1 MSDRRSRS
9 RPTRPAYGRKRCAVA
24 VALLFAAACS
34 GAEVLTYTL
43 TPRPESGRLEVELVW
58 QTGPRDASA
67 LSVSE
72 QFGPLTDVPA
82 QIGDLRVQGAGG
94 GQRRG
99 AAWLL
104 RHRPNATVT
113 CRYVVSTAGQPPAPS
128 QWLRP
133 VVTPTFFHG
142 VGNAFLLV
150 PHVGAGYPETYDVL
164 LRWRLPA
171 GWRGACSWGVG
182 GVVSDRLSPADVRHS
197 VYLAGALLTH
207 RAALAG
213 GGELTLAMVDAFAFD
228 AARLADLA
236 ATLITDQC
244 DFMRE
249 SRFPPFVITAM
260 PAGRAVPGET
270 TPIGGLGLYRSL
282 ALALPAE
289 TPITDTIEH
298 LLAHEIFHY
307 WNGRLLRPADPEDL
321 VAWFTEG
328 LTDYYA
334 LRLLHERGR
343 WTADTLAVWLNRH
356 LAAYVE
362 NPARNATNEEIRA
375 RRRGAAKTYGEVA
388 YQRGLLLGLRWH
400 RLARDRG
407 VSDGLDRLF
416 RELVERGRTTGLRAS
431 NDNVRSIG
439 TRVLGAWFAEEFDR
453 HVARGDTV
461 ELPEDALAPALRL
474 ERGVVP
480 PRFVVPGAVAP
491 KGE

>member
-1 MSDRRSRS
+1 M
-9 RPTRPAYGRKRCAVA
+9 
-24 VALLFAAACS
+24 
-34 GAEVLTYTL
+34 LTYTL
-43 TPRPESGRLEVELVW
+43 APRPESGRLEVELVW
-58 QTGPRDASA
+58 QTGPRDVSA

-72 QFGPLTDVPA
+72 RFGPLTDVPA
-82 QIGDLRVQGAGG
+82 LIGDLRVQGAGG

-104 RHRPNATVT
+104 RHRPNALIT
-113 CRYVVSTAGQPPAPS
+113 CRYVVSTASQPPPPS

-150 PHVGAGYPETYDVL
+150 PQVGAGYPEAYDVL

-171 GWRGACSWGVG
+171 GWRGVCSWGVG
-182 GVVSDRLSPADVRHS
+182 DVMSDRLGPADVRHS
-197 VYLAGALLTH
+197 VYMAGALATH
-207 RAALAG
+207 RAELAG
-213 GGELTLAMVDAFAFD
+213 GGELTIAMVGAFAFD

-236 ATLITDQC
+236 ARLITDQC
-244 DFMRE
+244 EFMRE

-282 ALALPAE
+282 ALGLPAE

-298 LLAHEIFHY
+298 LLAHEVFHY
-307 WNGRLLRPADPEDL
+307 WNGRLLKPADPDEL

-343 WTADTLAVWLNRH
+343 WSADTLAAWLNRH
-356 LAAYVE
+356 LAAYRE

-375 RRRGAAKTYGEVA
+375 RRRGAPKTYGEIA

-431 NDNVRSIG
+431 NENIRSIG
-439 TRVLGAWFAEEFDR
+439 VRLLGAWFAEEFDR
-453 HVARGDTV
+453 HVLSGETV
-461 ELPEDALAPALRL
+461 NLPDDVLAPALRL
-474 ERGVVP
+474 DHGGAQ
-480 PRFVVPGAVAP
+480 PRFVAVPAARSE
-491 KGE
+491 GE